1 MSESER
7 ATRVAAA
14 ALCVPSKEPES
25 RGRGRGDPLQS
36 ARSMAQRKEA
46 RRLGLILL
54 ALVIALFLFPLVYV
68 WLHDQ
73 PR

>member
-1 MSESER
+1 
-7 ATRVAAA
+7 
-14 ALCVPSKEPES
+14 
-25 RGRGRGDPLQS
+25 
-36 ARSMAQRKEA
+36 MAQRKEA

-54 ALVIALFLFPLVYV
+54 AVVVALFLFPFLYV